1 MKVENS
7 YRVRLLDGLAQALE
21 SKRYRAITLADI
33 AAAARVSRRTFY
45 EHFQSKDDCLLALAD
60 YTSKGMMVAVLDA
73 TSPTKTWPELVRDI
87 TQAYLSFIE
96 SKPHLMRALYIDLAA
111 LGESG
116 VEMRRKVAEQF
127 AVFLQKQVEQQRAQ
141 DNTLQ
146 SLSLLMSMALVAG
159 INELILYELTEKD
172 NGSLMA
178 LASTAEELIHR
189 VAAGQK

>member
-1 MKVENS
+1 MKAETS
-7 YRVRLLDGLAQALE
+7 YRIRLLDGLAQALE
-21 SKRYRAITLADI
+21 KKRYREITLADI

-45 EHFQSKDDCLLALAD
+45 EHFQNKDDCLLALAD
-60 YTSKGMMVAVLDA
+60 HTSKGMMVAVLEA
-73 TSPTKTWPELVRDI
+73 SSTTKVWSVLVRDI
-87 TQAYLSFIE
+87 TQAYLFFIE

-116 VEMRRKVAEQF
+116 VQMRRKVAEQF
-127 AVFLQKQVEQQRAQ
+127 AVFLQKQVEQQRAH
-141 DNTLQ
+141 DSTLQ

-178 LASTAEELIHR
+178 LAPTAEELIHR
-189 VAAGQK
+189 VATGQQ